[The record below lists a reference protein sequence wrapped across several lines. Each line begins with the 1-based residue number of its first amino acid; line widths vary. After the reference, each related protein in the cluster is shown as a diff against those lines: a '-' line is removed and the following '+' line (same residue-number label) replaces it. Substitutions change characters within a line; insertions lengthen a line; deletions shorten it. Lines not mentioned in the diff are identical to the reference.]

1 MGLGSQWRLVACT
14 LLVAWLVL
22 ACAKTSPTATPPLST
37 ATVAARPTAARGAG
51 TPSVALTPTTMAR
64 TRATAATPRAAD
76 YLAGCA
82 PAEIE
87 AFLARFLDA
96 FNRGDLAALQT
107 FFPAEAAGKGNWDF
121 AGKKFQNFSMT
132 DQQPIGSKRHFVA
145 YDLPVLWAYF
155 ADRFARHERL
165 ALVYLG
171 VTGQQ
176 APLADLT
183 LTFQRTADD
192 VPADLGLAHG
202 KAVLNCRDGTFIFLN
217 VGQGSPTTETPAK

>member
-1 MGLGSQWRLVACT
+1 M
-14 LLVAWLVL
+14 
-22 ACAKTSPTATPPLST
+22 
-37 ATVAARPTAARGAG
+37 AARTTAARGEG
-51 TPSVALTPTTMAR
+51 TPSAARTPTTTAG

-107 FFPAEAAGKGNWDF
+107 FFPTEAAGKGNFDF
-121 AGKKFQNFSMT
+121 AGKKFQWFSVT

-145 YDLPVLWAYF
+145 YDLPTLWAYF
-155 ADRFARHERL
+155 GDRFARRERL

-192 VPADLGLAHG
+192 VPADLGLARG
-202 KAVLNCRDGTFIFLN
+202 KGVMNCRDRTFIVLSW
-217 VGQGSPTTETPAK
+217 GQGSPTTETPAK